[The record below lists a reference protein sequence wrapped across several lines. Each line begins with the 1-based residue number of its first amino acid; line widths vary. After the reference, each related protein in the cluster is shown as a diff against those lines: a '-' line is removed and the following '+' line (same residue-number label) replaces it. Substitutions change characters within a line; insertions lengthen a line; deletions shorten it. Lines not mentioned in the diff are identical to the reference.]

1 MPAFAYEAID
11 KTGKVVK
18 GAVEADSL
26 DFARNEVK
34 KLGLTP
40 VDVKKQNALNKDL
53 NIEIGGRPTPRD
65 LSIFCRQFVSMLRAG
80 VTIIE
85 SLRMLAEATEN
96 NKLKAAMIDIK
107 ASVEQGNSLASGFGA
122 HPEAFPP
129 LMENMVAAGEAS
141 GSLDFAIERMAI
153 QYEKSSRTQ
162 ATVKKALTY
171 PIMVI
176 AVVIVVVIVLMVV
189 VIPSF
194 TKMFKDMGTD
204 LPALTKA
211 VQAASNFII
220 AYWYIIFPVIAAIIF
235 VIMSFAKTEKGKYFF
250 GGLAL
255 KIGPI
260 ANVVV
265 KNSSA
270 QLARTLSSLMSSGIP
285 LVECVDIV
293 SKIMGN
299 PYFKDAMEDTRDEIM
314 IGQPLSRPLEESGL
328 FPPMVYYMVRIGEE
342 TGNTEDMLDKLAEY
356 YEEEVEMAVQNLM
369 SVMEPM
375 ITIVLAAIVI
385 VILGACLMP
394 MMTMYDT
401 LSAGI

>member
-1 MPAFAYEAID
+1 MPSFAYEAID

-34 KLGLTP
+34 KLGLQP
-40 VDVKKQNALNKDL
+40 IEVKSQSALNKDL
-53 NIEIGGRPTPRD
+53 NIEIGGKPTPRD

-96 NKLKAAMIDIK
+96 NKLKAAMLDIK
-107 ASVEQGNSLASGFGA
+107 MSVEQGNSLASGFGA

-194 TKMFKDMGTD
+194 TKMFVDMGTE
-204 LPALTKA
+204 LPAMTKA

-220 AYWYIIFPVIAAIIF
+220 AYWYILFPSIAAVIF
-235 VIMSFAKTEKGKYFF
+235 VILSFSKTEKGKYFF

-255 KIGPI
+255 KIPAV

-314 IGQPLSRPLEESGL
+314 IGQPLSRPLEDCGL

-342 TGNTEDMLDKLAEY
+342 TGNTEEMLDKLAEY

>member
-1 MPAFAYEAID
+1 MASFAYEALD

-40 VDVKKQNALNKDL
+40 VDVKSQSVLNKDI
-53 NIEIGGRPTPRD
+53 NIEIGGKPTPRD
-65 LSIFCRQFVSMLRAG
+65 LSMFCRQFVSMLRAG
-80 VTIIE
+80 VTIID
-85 SLRMLAEATEN
+85 SLRMLSEATEN
-96 NKLKAAMIDIK
+96 KKLKAAMLDIR
-107 ASVEQGNSLASGFGA
+107 ASVERGDALSVGFGA

-171 PIMVI
+171 PIMV
-176 AVVIVVVIVLMVV
+176 VIVVIIVVIILMVV

-194 TKMFKDMGTD
+194 TAMFADLGTE

-211 VQAASNFII
+211 VQAASDFII
-220 AYWYIIFPVIAAIIF
+220 AYWYIIFPVIGAIIF
-235 VIMSFAKTEKGKYFF
+235 AIMSFAKTVKGKYFF
-250 GGLAL
+250 GKIAL
-255 KIGPI
+255 KIPAV

-293 SKIMGN
+293 SKTMGN
-299 PYFKDAMEDTRDEIM
+299 LYFKDAMENARDEIM
-314 IGQPLSRPLEESGL
+314 IGQPLSRPLEECGL

-356 YEEEVEMAVQNLM
+356 YEEEVENAVQNLM

-394 MMTMYDT
+394 MMTMYDS
-401 LSAGI
+401 LSSQI